1 VIVFEHRGIACALPS
16 AQVKQSVAHA
26 DGRDFVPLW
35 PGALDG
41 AYTHDRALLIE
52 TSEGDVFIECHAA
65 RMEEADPA
73 SLVEIPPLLA
83 SVLDMPHVV
92 GLARGETLLWL
103 VDPARFRRTVQVQG
117 GDS

>member
-26 DGRDFVPLW
+26 DGHDFVPLW
-35 PGALDG
+35 PGSGSD
-41 AYTHDRALLIE
+41 AYAHDRALLIE
-52 TSEGDVFIECHAA
+52 TSDGDLFVECRAA
-65 RMEEADPA
+65 RMEEADPTA
-73 SLVEIPPLLA
+73 LVEIPPLLA

-103 VDPARFRRTVQVQG
+103 VDAARFSRTGRRG
-117 GDS
+117 ES